1 LTANAIRISAPNL
14 VLAKHDPAQARDGL
28 PQCALAIEELL
39 ADAGAP
45 PSVFANL
52 FVDVPDLPR
61 MVENPLVRGARSLV
75 AIAPGRHLAKTS
87 AANVNKVVLEL
98 QFARVEPLG

>member
-1 LTANAIRISAPNL
+1 MRFASALRISCSASTIL
-14 VLAKHDPAQARDGL
+14 LKHATGL
-28 PQCALAIEELL
+28 PECALAIEELF

-75 AIAPGRHLAKTS
+75 AIAPGRDLAKPS

-98 QFARVEPLG
+98 QLARVEPLG